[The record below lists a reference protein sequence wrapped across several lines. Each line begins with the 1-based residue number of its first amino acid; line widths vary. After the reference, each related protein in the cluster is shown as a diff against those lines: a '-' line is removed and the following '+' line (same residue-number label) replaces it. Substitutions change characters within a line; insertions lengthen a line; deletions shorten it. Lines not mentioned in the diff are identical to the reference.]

1 MFVGRLQVLLTCVH
15 VLSVFVSQVSCGWL
29 QMLSVP
35 LQVWAE
41 MTQVCVLG
49 HFMKTLLHLL
59 PLPEQV
65 PKDGV
70 GQSVSIRQVS
80 FVALQVL

>member
-1 MFVGRLQVLLTCVH
+1 
-15 VLSVFVSQVSCGWL
+15 
-29 QMLSVP
+29 
-35 LQVWAE
+35 
-41 MTQVCVLG
+41 
-49 HFMKTLLHLL
+49 MKTLLHLL